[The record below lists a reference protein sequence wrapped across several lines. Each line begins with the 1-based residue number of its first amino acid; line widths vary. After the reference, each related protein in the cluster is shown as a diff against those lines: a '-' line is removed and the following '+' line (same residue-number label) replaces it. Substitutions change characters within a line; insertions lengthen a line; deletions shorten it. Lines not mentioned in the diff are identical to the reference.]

1 MSPNLQVKLLRVLQE
16 QNFER
21 VGSTRTVK
29 VDIRVL
35 AATNKDLGHSMAAGT
50 FREDLFY
57 RLNVIPITV
66 PPLRERK
73 TDIPLLVN
81 FFLNRLGGRRR
92 QDRKRMKVL
101 TDAAMEKLMQYAWP
115 GNVRELENLVER
127 LSVLVEDPVIEVAD
141 LPERIRGQV
150 PAVLTSAVPDLAEG
164 IDFSAA
170 VENFQRSLI
179 LQALKQ
185 TGGVK
190 AKAAE
195 LLQMNRTTLVEK
207 IKKMKLEPDTG

>member
-1 MSPNLQVKLLRVLQE
+1 
-16 QNFER
+16 
-21 VGSTRTVK
+21 
-29 VDIRVL
+29 
-35 AATNKDLGHSMAAGT
+35 
-50 FREDLFY
+50 
-57 RLNVIPITV
+57 
-66 PPLRERK
+66 
-73 TDIPLLVN
+73 
-81 FFLNRLGGRRR
+81 
-92 QDRKRMKVL
+92 
-101 TDAAMEKLMQYAWP
+101 
-115 GNVRELENLVER
+115 VRELENLVER

-150 PAVLTSAVPDLAEG
+150 PALLTSAVSDLAEG
-164 IDFSAA
+164 IDFGAA

-207 IKKMKLEPDTG
+207 IKKMRLEPDTG